1 MEHHESN
8 LDAVREREH
17 QRAASLIMGQLEQRD
32 IIVTESDRPE
42 DLADLLSAVERFE
55 QAVAMLGGD
64 SMRNAPDS
72 TMPER
77 REFAIPRRADDEG
90 IAAYTR
96 RVDDAAARLFA
107 SEPLT

>member
-1 MEHHESN
+1 MEPSESN
-8 LDAVREREH
+8 IDAARAREH
-17 QRAASLIMGQLEQRD
+17 QRAASLIIGQLEQRD
-32 IIVTESDRPE
+32 IIVLETDRAE

-72 TMPER
+72 ALPER
-77 REFAIPRRADDEG
+77 REFVIPRRADDEG
-90 IAAYTR
+90 TSGYTR

-107 SEPLT
+107 SRPLT